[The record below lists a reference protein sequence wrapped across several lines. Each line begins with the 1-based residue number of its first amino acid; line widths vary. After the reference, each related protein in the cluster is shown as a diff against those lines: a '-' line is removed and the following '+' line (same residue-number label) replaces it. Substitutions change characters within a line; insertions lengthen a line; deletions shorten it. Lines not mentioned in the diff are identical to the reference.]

1 MNEFLFDERT
11 LFMKYSGQ
19 CLCGDIRFEY
29 DGPLGPVVLC
39 HCKQC
44 QRGHGSAFS
53 ASAPAQAIRMQWLAG
68 SDRIKEYASSPGK
81 YRGFCSGC
89 GSQLY
94 SRVDAIPA
102 IVRLRVGAIDQP
114 LGKGAAQHVYV
125 AAQSDWFEIT
135 DSLPQFDKTERTND
149 PH

>member
-1 MNEFLFDERT
+1 M
-11 LFMKYSGQ
+11 MYSGR
-19 CLCGDIRFEY
+19 CLCGDIQFQY

-44 QRGHGSAFS
+44 QRAHGSAFS
-53 ASAPAQAIRMQWLAG
+53 ASAPAQAIHMRWLTGA
-68 SDRIKEYASSPGK
+68 DQVKEYASSPGK
-81 YRGFCSGC
+81 YRGFCGRC

-94 SRVDAIPA
+94 SRVDAISA
-102 IVRLRVGAIDQP
+102 ILRLRVGALEQP
-114 LGKGAAQHVYV
+114 LGKAAAQHVYV
-125 AAQSDWFEIT
+125 AAQSDWFQIT